1 MRRAVCLAML
11 LVAGGLTIAAAGC
24 GEGNSSPPP
33 VPAIEQVS
41 DNLYVIKGGDPTD
54 RSTFSGG
61 NVAVYVTDGH
71 GVVVVDSKLPGYGQ
85 QIIDQ
90 IRTVS
95 DQPISLMLHSHTHN
109 DHAGSTPE
117 FPDTIRVITHENIK
131 ASLTRETC
139 LPVTNCQTF
148 KGEGAK
154 YLPQTTFSEKMS
166 IHFGEDRIDLY
177 HFGPA
182 HTNGD
187 TVIVFPSVRAM
198 HSGDMFSLKRPPF
211 IDTNNGGSGLA
222 YPETLQKTADGI
234 DEVDTIVPGHSSELF
249 TWTDL
254 EEYAEF
260 HRDFVAMAR
269 EAFAAGVSAEQ
280 AASDYEI
287 PERFV
292 GYNRSDPGRI
302 ETNIQTIY
310 DELSN

>member
-1 MRRAVCLAML
+1 MKRAVLLVML
-11 LVAGGLTIAAAGC
+11 LVAGGLSMVAAGC
-24 GEGNSSPPP
+24 GEGDSSPPP
-33 VPAIEQVS
+33 VPAIQQVR
-41 DNLYVIKGGDPTD
+41 DNLYVIEGGDPTD
-54 RSTFSGG
+54 RATFSGG
-61 NVAVYVTDGH
+61 NVAVYVTAEH

-95 DQPISLMLHSHTHN
+95 DQPISLMLHTHTHN

-117 FPDTIRVITHENIK
+117 FPETIEVITHENIK

-166 IHFGEDRIDLY
+166 IHLGQDRIDLY
-177 HFGPA
+177 HFGAA

-187 TVIVFPSVRAM
+187 TLVVFPSVRAM

-211 IDTNNGGSGLA
+211 IDTNNGGSGLE
-222 YPETLQKTADGI
+222 YPETLAKTAAGI
-234 DEVDTIVPGHSSELF
+234 DGVDTIIPGHTPGRF
-249 TWTDL
+249 TWADL
-254 EEYAEF
+254 EEYADF
-260 HRDFVAMAR
+260 HRDFVAKAK
-269 EAFAAGVSAEQ
+269 EAMEAGKSAEQ

-287 PERFV
+287 PDRFS
-292 GYNRSDPGRI
+292 GYNRSDPDRI
-302 ETNIQTIY
+302 QTNIQTIF
-310 DELSN
+310 DELSQ

>member
-1 MRRAVCLAML
+1 MRRAVF
-11 LVAGGLTIAAAGC
+11 LVAVLAVGGLTMAAAGC
-24 GEGNSSPPP
+24 GEGASSPPP
-33 VPAIEQVS
+33 VPAIEQVR

-54 RSTFSGG
+54 RATFSGG
-61 NVAVYVTDGH
+61 NVAVYVTETH

-117 FPDTIRVITHENIK
+117 FPDTIEVITHENIK
-131 ASLTRETC
+131 ASLTRDTC

-148 KGEGAK
+148 QGEGAK

-166 IHFGEDRIDLY
+166 IHLGDDRIDLY

-187 TVIVFPSVRAM
+187 TIIVFPAVRAM

-222 YPETLQKTADGI
+222 YPETLARTAAGI
-234 DEVDTIVPGHSSELF
+234 DDVDTIIPGHNPELF
-249 TWTDL
+249 TWADL

-260 HRDFVAMAR
+260 HRDFVAQAQ
-269 EAFAAGVSAEQ
+269 EALAAGKTAEQ
-280 AASDYEI
+280 AADEYVI
-287 PERFV
+287 PDRFE
-292 GYNRSDPGRI
+292 GYNRSDPDRI
-302 ETNIQTIY
+302 QTNIQTIF
-310 DELSN
+310 DELGN

>member
-1 MRRAVCLAML
+1 MRRAIFLGML
-11 LVAGGLTIAAAGC
+11 LAAGGLSIAATGC
-24 GEGNSSPPP
+24 GEGDSSPPP
-33 VPAIEQVS
+33 LPAIEQVR
-41 DNLYVIKGGDPTD
+41 DNLYMIKGGDPTD
-54 RSTFSGG
+54 RATFSGG
-61 NVAVYVTDGH
+61 NVAVYVTTEH

-95 DQPISLMLHSHTHN
+95 DQPITMMLHTHTHN

-117 FPDTIRVITHENIK
+117 FAESIEVITHENIK

-148 KGEGAK
+148 QGEGAK

-166 IHFGEDRIDLY
+166 IHLGEDRIDLY

-187 TVIVFPSVRAM
+187 TLVVFPSVRAM

-222 YPETLQKTADGI
+222 YPETLEKTAAGI
-234 DEVDTIVPGHSSELF
+234 EGVDTIIPGHTSGLF
-249 TWTDL
+249 TWAEL
-254 EEYAEF
+254 EEYADF
-260 HRDFVAMAR
+260 HRDFVAQAK
-269 EAFAAGVSAEQ
+269 AAMDAGNSAEQ

-287 PERFV
+287 PDRFT
-292 GYNRSDPGRI
+292 GYNRSDPDRI
-302 ETNIQTIY
+302 QTNIQTIF
-310 DELSN
+310 DELSQ